1 MKSMHTVQELH
12 DIINKGINRYNI
24 PIDDL
29 WVCLAR
35 RIDIEE
41 EYEKKAAM
49 MKLTRS
55 EIKDVSDPPCANPNF
70 QGVDE

>member
-1 MKSMHTVQELH
+1 MHTVKELH
-12 DIINKGINRYNI
+12 DIIDKGVNRYNV

-41 EYEKKAAM
+41 EYIKKEKARREKENEEQ
-49 MKLTRS
+49 KRQ
-55 EIKDVSDPPCANPNF
+55 ENN
-70 QGVDE
+70 QG